1 MWPSLYS
8 ELYISG
14 SKNSLP
20 KAHTKEK
27 NQDACSLKQTSLLV
41 QYQISWVQL
50 TSMQSYYKLSHTPP
64 HALRCSL
71 YTKHCRVCKWPLLV
85 IQLSALLLQICPSFD
100 HPLLISTS
108 CCFNMFPPHPHSTI
122 PPANSMR
129 HRPLTLSMSV
139 CPFLSS
145 PPLLFR
151 GLFISVERWMRDW
164 GHLQELIKPP
174 AHTRRHTYRCRNKE
188 KLIQGCWC
196 ITKPASAH
204 TLALHWTQ
212 RKGKKQ
218 TTSDKT
224 TCTNRQQ
231 PGSSYVG
238 HVRWKV

>member
-1 MWPSLYS
+1 
-8 ELYISG
+8 
-14 SKNSLP
+14 
-20 KAHTKEK
+20 
-27 NQDACSLKQTSLLV
+27 
-41 QYQISWVQL
+41 
-50 TSMQSYYKLSHTPP
+50 MQSCYKLSHTPP

-71 YTKHCRVCKWPLLV
+71 YTVGCVNGHFWWSNSLHYFSKSVH
-85 IQLSALLLQICPSFD
+85 
-100 HPLLISTS
+100 LLIILFS
-108 CCFNMFPPHPHSTI
+108 FPPLAVSTCFPPTPTI

-164 GHLQELIKPP
+164 GHLQELINPP

-204 TLALHWTQ
+204 TLALHWTH
-212 RKGKKQ
+212 RNGKKQ

-238 HVRWKV
+238 HVRWRV